1 MYHSHF
7 ILSMPFLSQGIV
19 MDYYSNMRA
28 ILGNT
33 GNSYNIVFPYL
44 KDKKQYLPF
53 NKLYFRIL
61 EFYSYGHDSPEIVLS
76 PKEVIFICLWSIYS
90 TENYNLII
98 LLKII
103 AINIY

>member
-7 ILSMPFLSQGIV
+7 TLSMPFLSQGIV

-33 GNSYNIVFPYL
+33 GNSYNVVFPYL
-44 KDKKQYLPF
+44 KDKKKYLPF

-61 EFYSYGHDSPEIVLS
+61 AFYSYGNDSPEIVLS